1 MSLDFN
7 KPVILDIRHK
17 SDYLFKLT
25 IPHTDSHEL
34 VGVVTYR
41 RVTDNII
48 RYVEKFINST
58 SFNKMDI
65 DVNRNKHIGMLI
77 ENSIYD
83 VFTAIEDIDYD
94 AGDLRTFGL
103 THDDVDEYIANNG
116 ESFRQELFVFTNI
129 ILSSCLK
136 ELSRIDLSF
145 SEFGRPIETYVLSR
159 NQLDPNTLEVR
170 GYLAQIK

>member
-7 KPVILDIRHK
+7 THTLIDIEHKP
-17 SDYLFKLT
+17 DYLFKLT

-34 VGVVTYR
+34 VGMVTYR

-48 RYVEKFINST
+48 KYVEKFINDA
-58 SFNKMDI
+58 SFNQIDI
-65 DVNRNKHIGMLI
+65 DVNRNKYIGMLI

-83 VFTAIEDIDYD
+83 MFTAIEDIDYD
-94 AGDLRTFGL
+94 IGDLQTFGL
-103 THDDVDEYIANNG
+103 THDDIDEYVVNNN
-116 ESFRQELFVFTNI
+116 ESFRRELFVFTKT

-145 SEFGRPIETYVLSR
+145 LELGRPIETYVLSR

-170 GYLAQIK
+170 GYLSQVK